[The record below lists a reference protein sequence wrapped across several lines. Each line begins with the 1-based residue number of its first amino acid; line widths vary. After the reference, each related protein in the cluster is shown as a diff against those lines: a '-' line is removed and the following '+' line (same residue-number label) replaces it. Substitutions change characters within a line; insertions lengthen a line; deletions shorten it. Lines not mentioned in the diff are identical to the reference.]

1 MTLAKELLAL
11 SPSAQQSNSI
21 ASQHGV
27 DLLLGGHDHLYYI
40 AKGVTSWENFDV
52 NEKVLGAEADEG
64 DVLVIKSGSDFRDLS
79 EMTLELTPT
88 LAGSVRTKV
97 ISKLT
102 GKRYNITPDLRK
114 SEALAEILKK
124 LLSSVDSTLKA
135 PVCKTTVM
143 VDVRGTFIR
152 TTEVRDTD
160 AIQC

>member
-1 MTLAKELLAL
+1 
-11 SPSAQQSNSI
+11 
-21 ASQHGV
+21 
-27 DLLLGGHDHLYYI
+27 
-40 AKGVTSWENFDV
+40 VTSWENFDV